1 MGLDELRRQID
12 EVDGALLPLFLRRM
26 DLIRE
31 IAREKARL
39 GLPIQDRTRERR
51 LLAAVTEKS
60 GENGEYARLLY
71 NSILEF
77 SRSCQRLEMLPDRD
91 PDLPEEGDQMFPRAA
106 TVACQGVEG
115 AYSQSAADRAV
126 PFAEITY
133 FGTWE
138 EVFRAV
144 EDERCR
150 FGVLPIEN
158 SSHGSVLPVYDLIRR
173 HRVYIVRSVRLHV
186 SHDLLVLPG
195 TRLEDLTAVTSHEQA
210 IGQCS
215 RFLSSLPGVEIRL
228 CRNTA
233 EAAMT
238 VAAGK
243 DRGLAAISQESC
255 ASLYGLQILRR
266 AVQNTDNNHTRFIVI
281 EKQPRI
287 YPGAS
292 RVSLMF
298 STPHQPGALA
308 SILNRFSSMGVN
320 LTKLESRPLEGSDF
334 NYIFYADLEASTRDA
349 GIRKLLTS
357 LKADLPLF
365 AFLGAYQEV

>member
-1 MGLDELRRQID
+1 MDLNELRQKLD
-12 EVDGALLPLFLRRM
+12 EVDEALLPLFLRRM
-26 DLIRE
+26 DLSRE
-31 IAREKARL
+31 IAREKSRA
-39 GLPIQDRTRERR
+39 GLPVQDRARERR

-71 NSILEF
+71 QDILAF
-77 SRSCQRLEMLPDRD
+77 SRSCQRLEMLPDPD
-91 PDLPEEGDQMFPRAA
+91 PDLPAEENTMFPRAA

-126 PFAEITY
+126 PFAEISY
-133 FGTWE
+133 FDTWE

-144 EDERCR
+144 EDGTCR

-158 SSHGSVLPVYDLIRR
+158 STHGSVLPVYDLIRR
-173 HRVYIVRSVRLHV
+173 HRVFIVRSVRLHV
-186 SHDLLVLPG
+186 SHDLMARPG
-195 TRLEDLTAVTSHEQA
+195 TRLEDVKVVTSHEQA

-215 RFLSSLPGVEIRL
+215 RFLASLPGVGVRL

-233 EAAMT
+233 AAAKA
-238 VAAGK
+238 VAASDEK
-243 DRGLAAISQESC
+243 GLAAISQESC
-255 ASLYGLQILRR
+255 AALYGLEILRR

-281 EKQPRI
+281 EKQARI

-292 RVSLMF
+292 RISLLF
-298 STPHQPGALA
+298 STPHMPGALA
-308 SILNRFSSMGVN
+308 SVLSRFSSMGIN

-334 NYIFYADLEASTRDA
+334 NYIFYADLEASTRDPA
-349 GIRKLLTS
+349 VRKLLLS
-357 LKADLPLF
+357 LKRDLPLY

>member
-1 MGLDELRRQID
+1 MELETLRQQMD
-12 EVDGALLPLFLRRM
+12 EVDGALLPLFLHRM
-26 DLIRE
+26 DLSRA
-31 IAREKARL
+31 IAREKTRL
-39 GLPIQDRTRERR
+39 GLPVQDRARERR

-60 GENGEYARLLY
+60 GRDGEYARLLY

-91 PDLPEEGDQMFPRAA
+91 PDLPAEEDTMFPRAA
-106 TVACQGVEG
+106 SVACQGVEG

-126 PFAEITY
+126 PFADITY

-144 EDERCR
+144 EEGQCR

-158 SSHGSVLPVYDLIRR
+158 SSHGSVLPVYDLLGS
-173 HRVYIVRSVRLHV
+173 HRVFIVRSVRLHI
-186 SHDLLVLPG
+186 SHSLLALPG
-195 TRLEDLTAVTSHEQA
+195 TRLEDITAITSHEQA

-215 RFLSSLPGVEIRL
+215 RFLSGLPGVEVRL

-233 EAAMT
+233 EAART
-238 VAAGK
+238 VASGK
-243 DRGLAAISQESC
+243 EKTLAALSQESC
-255 ASLYGLQILRR
+255 AALYGLRILRR

-281 EKQPRI
+281 EKEPRI

-298 STPHQPGALA
+298 STPHQPGSLA
-308 SILNRFSSMGVN
+308 SVLNRFSSMGVN

-334 NYIFYADLEASTRDA
+334 NYVFYADLEASTRDP

-357 LKADLPLF
+357 LKADLPMF